1 MKPRNRKLRKK
12 NATGNSLLPEQPLP
26 GRARHSVRADF
37 LNKRRRAEDCPP
49 YQSDR
54 PQVRSPDG
62 FVLRRTGGDS
72 VKLKKKRPRNFAGRF
87 RRLD

>member
-54 PQVRSPDG
+54 PQVRTPDG
-62 FVLRRTGGDS
+62 FVLRRTGGYSTNCQKSAHEISRGAFD
-72 VKLKKKRPRNFAGRF
+72 V
-87 RRLD
+87 